1 LQNGKLPQ
9 TYNQFRVEFWDYF
22 VDYCY
27 RNEVESL
34 YVKYEQSGFND
45 EVLGNTYDKYLL
57 ENLKDV
63 GWEKFLEKREWRNY
77 IDEQGYQFML
87 LKYPYMDSETENSE

>member
-1 LQNGKLPQ
+1 
-9 TYNQFRVEFWDYF
+9 
-22 VDYCY
+22 
-27 RNEVESL
+27 
-34 YVKYEQSGFND
+34 
-45 EVLGNTYDKYLL
+45 VLGNTYDKYLL